1 MISKPVKGEVIQRI
15 NTKRPRCSYEV
26 MNPEYGKRTATVLM
40 VLFLTS
46 SAIAILP
53 RLMNAYGYGVA
64 PPGPTIE
71 PWTLPPIIGL
81 IVSVVVLIVLIIVAY
96 NLHDRRQAG
105 REALSSRT

>member
-1 MISKPVKGEVIQRI
+1 
-15 NTKRPRCSYEV
+15 
-26 MNPEYGKRTATVLM
+26 MNPKYGKMAAIVLA

-53 RLMNAYGYGVA
+53 RLMKAYGLGGA
-64 PPGPTIE
+64 FPGPPIE

-81 IVSVVVLIVLIIVAY
+81 IVSVVVLIVLVIVAY
-96 NLHDRRQAG
+96 NLQDRRQAG